1 MSGHAITLEDLV
13 TRFQSASESLERSYR
28 ELQGRVQSLTAELER
43 EREERIRLERLAA
56 MGEMAMELAHEI
68 RNPLGSIELYA
79 SMLEGDYAEQIVRSV
94 RLLNHSVT
102 NVLQFGKPIVPAP
115 KRISVNR
122 LLEGIRA
129 FLQPV
134 AQQKQIRITTE
145 CEPDCSAVADHELL
159 HRMLLNL
166 VLNALR
172 ETPMDGTVGLSG
184 QVAGSDLIIGVE
196 DTGPGIQEQKL
207 TRIFDPM
214 FSTNR
219 DGCGLGLPIV
229 KRIVE
234 SHNGKVTVSSSRTG
248 TRFLITLPQDTVEA
262 SDNVLLAA
270 GL

>member
-1 MSGHAITLEDLV
+1 MSDHAVSLEDFI
-13 TRFQSASESLERSYR
+13 TRFQAASESLERSYR

-79 SMLEGDYAEQIVRSV
+79 SMLEGDYAEQIATSV

-115 KRISVNR
+115 KRMSVYR
-122 LLEGIRA
+122 LLEGIRD

-134 AQQKQIRITTE
+134 AQQKRIRIVTN
-145 CEPDCSAVADHELL
+145 CAPDCFAAADYELL

-172 ETPMDGTVGLSG
+172 EIPTDGTVSLRG
-184 QVAGSDLIIGVE
+184 QVAGRDLLLEVE
-196 DTGPGIQEQKL
+196 DTGPGIQQERMA
-207 TRIFDPM
+207 RIFDPM
-214 FSTNR
+214 FSTSR
-219 DGCGLGLPIV
+219 EGCGLGLPIV

-234 SHNGKVTVSSSRTG
+234 SHQGMITVSSSRNG
-248 TRFLITLPQDTVEA
+248 TRFLIALPHNMEVVRESIA
-262 SDNVLLAA
+262 CCR
-270 GL
+270 